1 MTEIAL
7 TAIKDDGYRFGD
19 YQAIRY
25 DRKSSIFP
33 EDVIGELY
41 LKAKQSG
48 RRSTNGVLDALFS
61 GNPESHFDAV
71 VPYLAT
77 HPLIIMGEWD
87 GDRFQFGGFAFVSII
102 CGTAETER
110 SAFCGYT
117 IFRRYW
123 GTDEAKILSIL
134 GLTALFQEF
143 NLIAIHGIRYEE
155 NLLTERFVSQFG
167 FKETGRIPHYQ
178 LKDGKL
184 VPGIVTT
191 LLRSEFEEFL
201 EQWLADAWRQANG

>member
-1 MTEIAL
+1 MNEIAL
-7 TAIKDDGYRFGD
+7 TAIKDDGYRFGEF
-19 YQAIRY
+19 QAIRY
-25 DRKSSIFP
+25 DRKTGSFP
-33 EDVIGELY
+33 ENILSDLY
-41 LKAKQSG
+41 FEAKDSR
-48 RRSTNGVLDALFS
+48 RRSGNGVLDALFG

-77 HPLIIMGEWD
+77 HPLIILGEWD
-87 GDRFQFGGFAFVSII
+87 GDRFIPGGFAFVSII

-143 NLIAIHGIRYEE
+143 NLVAIHGIRYEE

-201 EQWLADAWRQANG
+201 EKWLADAWRQANG